1 MAMMEEFPGGA
12 LESVPRV
19 LLVDD
24 DPFFV
29 EALSTLLAP
38 DERIRIMGSAGDGA
52 EALALAEELRPDV
65 VLMDIHMPVMDGFEA
80 TRRIRASFP
89 GTRVVFLTSSSS
101 QELAEQAFLAGAD
114 GFLTKDSLGGGLID
128 VMLGVVREHGTAE
141 QIRCKFPA
149 TAASLRARALHTTPQ
164 EALLSPMRRP
174 RDPEA
179 ASLPPSL
186 RPQS

>member
-1 MAMMEEFPGGA
+1 MAMMEEFSGEG

-29 EALSTLLAP
+29 EALWTLLAP
-38 DERIRIMGSAGDGA
+38 DERIKIMGSAGDGA
-52 EALALAEELRPDV
+52 EALALTEELRPDV
-65 VLMDIHMPVMDGFEA
+65 VLMDIHMPVMDGLEA

-101 QELAEQAFLAGAD
+101 KEIAEEAFLAGAD
-114 GFLTKDSLGGGLID
+114 GFLTKDSLGGGLIE

-149 TAASLRARALHTTPQ
+149 TTASLRTRALHTTPQ

-179 ASLPPSL
+179 ASVPPSL